1 MLKCIHKIV
10 TLLVDT
16 LSILIHIQNY
26 LADFFIGILDLKI
39 YDVHKNEIQKAIAT
53 TIRAIFLRFV
63 PNLLQFDCIISII
76 KIRKEQKN

>member
-26 LADFFIGILDLKI
+26 LEDFFIGILDLKI

-53 TIRAIFLRFV
+53 TNRAIFLRFV
-63 PNLLQFDCIISII
+63 PNLLQFDCILV
-76 KIRKEQKN
+76 